1 MSRKRQDS
9 SPEGAIRLQD
19 QGIACNILDQR
30 KPTRL
35 ASAVEDF
42 GLKQHDP
49 ASGGRREAER
59 VQGNTKVD
67 PGGGTR
73 RSEPAPVFRKADILR
88 GVFVDRG
95 WEEVQGSAT
104 EADRTQS

>member
-1 MSRKRQDS
+1 VKQRKTGGYDADFQVDVLRSICRKGQDS

-19 QGIACNILDQR
+19 QGIACNILDQQ

-35 ASAVEDF
+35 ASSVDDF
-42 GLKQHDP
+42 GLKQHEP
-49 ASGGRREAER
+49 ASGGRCEAEC

-73 RSEPAPVFRKADILR
+73 RSEPASVF
-88 GVFVDRG
+88 
-95 WEEVQGSAT
+95 
-104 EADRTQS
+104 